1 MARESWMM
9 TAAEHVKTSP
19 RWQGLTTTGGTLPDG
34 TFKPDKPIIITCTGH
49 TETGICA
56 ECAADFTRVLADV
69 PGLFDDL
76 DIAISGEAKFVEHG
90 FRGGV
95 LALGE
100 AGSNTN
106 PAIAAQQRLVLA
118 LFGDSTAA
126 HPGVRDWFDA
136 RDPSQLALHLNFY
149 LHRLTLEPRMP
160 VLARDI
166 SAAAARAH
174 HVIDIPKDLVYY
186 GPCPDCGRDIV
197 QERIHRDDDETLVRC
212 RFPSCNYARTL
223 DLHYKL
229 ILDANENRWMT
240 VTELVSAIT
249 MGGEVVDRNQI
260 YYWERK
266 SGLAREVRT
275 RGKWVNGDL
284 VSNEVWCFRLGD
296 VRQRAAEAAKRNGK
310 MTA

>member
-1 MARESWMM
+1 MSEVAQ
-9 TAAEHVKTSP
+9 TIKTSS
-19 RWQGLTTTGGTLPDG
+19 RWRGLTTTGEALPDG
-34 TFKPDKPIIITCTGH
+34 TLKPDKPIIITCTGH

-56 ECAADFTRVLADV
+56 ECAADLTRVLTDI
-69 PGLFDDL
+69 PGLLDDL

-90 FRGGV
+90 FRGGA

-100 AGSNTN
+100 VGSNTN
-106 PAIAAQQRLVLA
+106 PAVAAQQRLTLA
-118 LFGDSTAA
+118 LFGDGTNA
-126 HPGVRDWFDA
+126 HPGCADWFDA
-136 RDPSQLALHLNFY
+136 HSPARLAEHLNLY
-149 LHRLTLEPRMP
+149 LHRLILESRMP
-160 VLARDI
+160 VLAHDI
-166 SAAAARAH
+166 SSAAARAH

-186 GPCPDCGRDIV
+186 GPCPACGRDIV
-197 QERIHRDDDETLVRC
+197 QERIHKDDDTTLVKC
-212 RFPSCNYARTL
+212 RFLSCEYGQPL
-223 DLHYKL
+223 DTHQKR
-229 ILDANENRWMT
+229 ILDAAEDRWMT

-249 MGGEVVDRNQI
+249 SGGEVVTRTQI
-260 YYWERK
+260 YNWERK